1 MITVGLYG
9 IQDTTHGQR
18 PTYTHDHGVALMRG
32 GQVLTLVQLERWTGR
47 KHDNRL
53 PWHIGEIL
61 ARLIPPDEPVRFVSV
76 NAFLGSSFVSADG
89 NLRIEPRREVGI
101 SSEPV
106 HADVTWYPDGLRRRP
121 AEGWVL
127 CHEFAH
133 LAALLPFVGR
143 FADGAL
149 AAHIDGGASRSA
161 CSFWQIRDG
170 RPELLES
177 SWDLLKDEVNNFNVN
192 PGVRTLL
199 GFDPGDHLDIPGRLM
214 GYAALGK
221 PDDDLHAWLRERRWL
236 LEHDDDDATR
246 ALADRLGPLDPHRGE
261 CQAFAATLQHAFEHA
276 VSREL
281 TQRGPAGGRLY
292 YAGGAALN
300 IPTNA
305 RLQRHFA
312 EVWVPP
318 GTNDT
323 GLALGAAAWLEHLDH
338 GSLPIHGP
346 FLDRFATPD
355 GEPDDADLERIA
367 DALRAGQI
375 LGVCNGASELGPRA
389 LGHRSL
395 LARADDVDLRRRLS
409 ETIKRREWYRPV
421 APILC
426 VEAAREV
433 LDDVAVAS
441 PLSRWMLGAW
451 PVKPAWTQHLAGVL
465 HRDGSVRAQVVSDE
479 PHNRW
484 LHRLLH
490 LLWRRDG
497 LPALINT
504 SFNGPG
510 QPILHHHAHALA
522 CARQL
527 GLDGVVIHGSLHRP

>member
-18 PTYTHDHGVALMRG
+18 PTYTHDHGVALMQG
-32 GQVLTLVQLERWTGR
+32 GRVLTLVQLERWTGR

-53 PWHIGEIL
+53 PLHISEIL

-76 NAFLGSSFVSADG
+76 NAFVGSCFVSTDG

-101 SSEPV
+101 SSELVP
-106 HADVTWYPDGLRRRP
+106 ADVTWYPDGLRRRP

-133 LAALLPFVGR
+133 LAALLPFIGR
-143 FADGAL
+143 FSDGAL

-170 RPELLES
+170 RPELHEA

-192 PGVRTLL
+192 PGVRALL

-214 GYAALGK
+214 GYAALGR
-221 PDDDLHAWLRERRWL
+221 PDHDLHAWLRERRWL
-236 LEHDDDDATR
+236 LEHDDAAAART
-246 ALADRLGPLDPHRGE
+246 LADRIGPLDPHRRE
-261 CQAFAATLQHAFEHA
+261 CQDFAATLQHAFEQA
-276 VSREL
+276 VTRALER
-281 TQRGPAGGRLY
+281 RGAPAGRLY

-338 GSLPIHGP
+338 GPLPLHGP

-355 GEPDDADLERIA
+355 DEPDDGDLERIA

-375 LGVCNGASELGPRA
+375 LGVCNGAGELGPRA

-395 LARADDVDLRRRLS
+395 LARADDVALRRRLS
-409 ETIKRREWYRPV
+409 EQIKRREWYRPV

-426 VEAAREV
+426 AEAAREV

-451 PVKPAWTQHLAGVL
+451 PVKPDWTQHLAGVL
-465 HRDGSVRAQVVSDE
+465 HRDGSVRAQIVADE

-484 LHRLLH
+484 MHRLLH